1 IWYRAKVEGFKTQVE
16 SCQSSVVFAVTS
28 TQLLIQLQTGEASG
42 SAYQNLQKQMQNLEI
57 QITER
62 IHITKQQRLES
73 EEKVRDLEDGNPD
86 GDEVEMERVA
96 AAAERKK
103 QSRLL
108 EDL

>member
-1 IWYRAKVEGFKTQVE
+1 
-16 SCQSSVVFAVTS
+16 
-28 TQLLIQLQTGEASG
+28 
-42 SAYQNLQKQMQNLEI
+42 MQNLEI